1 MTNPTMRERLANL
14 EVGESLDTSPGN
26 RYHIKAKLLPELEP
40 KRFEI
45 TSKGRQG
52 GKGATVT
59 RVE

>member
-1 MTNPTMRERLANL
+1 MPKPTMRDKLEHL

-26 RYHIKAKLLPELEP
+26 RYHIKAKLLPQLEP

-52 GKGATVT
+52 SKGATVT
-59 RVE
+59 RLE